1 MSGSRVSPRTVKLG
15 RRAGSPSRRKSPSAS
30 SRVRR
35 PSGAAVCPY
44 LGVPGDDPKPDDG
57 PHVSGPD
64 TPPGEP
70 DAGPGPG
77 PAPAAAERPAWLAA
91 LGLGTPNRPL
101 LHELGLGAWAA
112 LGIIGL
118 GAVIVVGLATVS
130 SVVLPLLFAMVLA
143 VIFRPVGARLERR
156 GVPPS
161 LAAGV
166 VVLGLLL
173 VCAGVVGLTV
183 HGVASQTDRIVDEVE
198 DALVELD
205 VEENTFDDA
214 REAVEGLDPSVTS
227 GFAKVVLAGL
237 SAIAGLVVAA
247 LLGVLIM
254 YYLIKD
260 GEKLRRTVVGRAPPD
275 QAANLDEFITEVCF
289 VVRRYWL
296 GRTIVAAVVAAVV
309 GIAAL
314 ALGLPLVLTIVVVTF
329 VGGYIPYIGAVVSG
343 ALAVVIALGDSGV
356 VAAIVMLSV
365 ALAANLLIENLVE
378 PAVTGR
384 TLQVHPLVVL
394 LVTTIGGI
402 VGGLVGLVMAVPL
415 TVIAAKA
422 LPRLGRVVRVDPAQL
437 RDTISGA

>member
-1 MSGSRVSPRTVKLG
+1 MHGQAHHP
-15 RRAGSPSRRKSPSAS
+15 
-30 SRVRR
+30 
-35 PSGAAVCPY
+35 GADEEQAQH
-44 LGVPGDDPKPDDG
+44 DG
-57 PHVSGPD
+57 PGGQGGRHA
-64 TPPGEP
+64 PPLQ
-70 DAGPGPG
+70 PG
-77 PAPAAAERPAWLAA
+77 AD
-91 LGLGTPNRPL
+91 
-101 LHELGLGAWAA
+101 GA
-112 LGIIGL
+112 
-118 GAVIVVGLATVS
+118 
-130 SVVLPLLFAMVLA
+130 
-143 VIFRPVGARLERR
+143 
-156 GVPPS
+156 
-161 LAAGV
+161 